1 MVITMCG
8 FVGFV
13 DKMEQAE
20 KCKVVKGMAD
30 LIIHRGPDQDDYFVD
45 DDMALGF
52 RRLSIIDSR
61 YIMRIKPRYWSTTV
75 KFTIIRHCVK
85 I

>member
-20 KCKVVKGMAD
+20 KRKVVKGMAD
-30 LIIHRGPDQDDYFVD
+30 LIIHRGPD
-45 DDMALGF
+45 
-52 RRLSIIDSR
+52 
-61 YIMRIKPRYWSTTV
+61 
-75 KFTIIRHCVK
+75 
-85 I
+85 

>member
-1 MVITMCG
+1 
-8 FVGFV
+8 
-13 DKMEQAE
+13 MEQAE

-52 RRLSIIDSR
+52 RRLSIIDLDGGGRR